1 MEVIF
6 KFLSKNAK
14 RNIIN
19 KIYAKSNF
27 SKIFLI
33 GLKFFVTLMEI
44 DVFFLKLVLKIFSR
58 IVHYISITFFS

>member
-1 MEVIF
+1 MKVIF
-6 KFLSKNAK
+6 EFLSKNAK

-44 DVFFLKLVLKIFSR
+44 DVFFLKLVLKR
-58 IVHYISITFFS
+58 